1 MVARKSI
8 VKGRDIRLGKLFTIL
23 WRTLLTVDTKTLK
36 AYKSSYQKTLIG
48 DSVKRFSEFEEK
60 LSNNN
65 AEIIVYGSKKA
76 LRIDIN
82 DIPILKRNS
91 RGCISMSSKT
101 TQVEGMSVISKS
113 FKDIVVVTKN
123 GYINKIIPDCIQK
136 GRSKAG
142 SNVIKLG
149 KTDNIVAIYG
159 INPTDTLDII
169 LAPTGEIIEI
179 PVNTIPTGTSISN
192 GTKMIKGGDIIR
204 VIKKG

>member
-1 MVARKSI
+1 MEHYSKGFI
-8 VKGRDIRLGKLFTIL
+8 VTLTKEGFIKRMTTTDFLSVPASGIVYCKLDGDDKIID
-23 WRTLLTVDTKTLK
+23 LLL
-36 AYKSSYQKTLIG
+36 
-48 DSVKRFSEFEEK
+48 F
-60 LSNNN
+60 NNN

-159 INPTDTLDII
+159 INPTDTLNII
-169 LAPTGEIIEI
+169 LAPTGENIEI

-192 GTKMIKGGDIIR
+192 GTKMIKGGDIVR